1 MKKML
6 LAVGVFCLQNT
17 FSQTLVTFEDLTV
30 PGTDSAWLGSTG
42 EGGFTSHG
50 VSFNNTYTTSQW
62 GDYWN
67 GFVYSNSTDNTTA
80 GYTNDYSA
88 YTGIGANSSAN
99 YAVCY
104 GGTIDFGQNR
114 IVESMAITNTTYAA
128 LSMLNGDFVGKVFG
142 SVNDANGNPDGTNG
156 EDWFRVLIIGTDA
169 QQNVTDTV
177 IFYLADYRF
186 PNNQDDYIVNT
197 WQTVDLSALG
207 NIRYINFELE
217 SSDVGQFGMNTP
229 GYLAID
235 NISFGTLSLDNQNV
249 ISWEV
254 YPNPVSTELTVKAE
268 QGELTIFNLKGTVMM
283 TTTVA
288 GQSTI
293 PTDILTAGTYLI
305 ELKTVSGIARQTI
318 IKK

>member
-1 MKKML
+1 ML

-17 FSQTLVTFEDLTV
+17 FAQTLVNFEDLTV

-42 EGGFTSHG
+42 EGGFSSNG
-50 VSFNNTYTTSQW
+50 VYFNNTYTTSQW

-67 GFVYSNSTDNTTA
+67 GFIYSNSTDITTA

-88 YTGIGANSSAN
+88 ITGIGANSSSN
-99 YAVCY
+99 YAICY

-114 IVESMAITNTTYAA
+114 LVESMAITNTTYAA

-142 SVNDANGNPDGTNG
+142 SVNGADGNPDGTNG
-156 EDWFRVLIIGTDA
+156 EDWFRVLIIGSDA

-186 PNNQDDYIVNT
+186 ANNQDDYIVNT
-197 WQTVDLSALG
+197 WETVDLTALG

-235 NISFGTLSLDNQNV
+235 NISYGTLALDNNQV
-249 ISWEV
+249 ISWNI
-254 YPNPVSTELTVKAE
+254 YPNPVKSILTIEAE
-268 QGELTIFNLKGTVMM
+268 QGEVTVYSLNGTVIS
-283 TTTVA
+283 TLTVNGSTTV
-288 GQSTI
+288 STEN
-293 PTDILTAGTYLI
+293 LSAGTYLV
-305 ELKTVSGIARQTI
+305 ELKTTTGVARQTI
-318 IKK
+318 IKN